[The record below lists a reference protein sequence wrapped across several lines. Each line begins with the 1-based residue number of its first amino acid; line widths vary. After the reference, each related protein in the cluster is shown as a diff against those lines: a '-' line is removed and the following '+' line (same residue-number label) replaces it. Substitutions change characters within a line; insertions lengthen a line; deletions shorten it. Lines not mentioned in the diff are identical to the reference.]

1 MSRYIATRAIRG
13 ANAIVA
19 RGRGPASSA
28 AIAELGPDTPVAF
41 TNTAYYLPVIY
52 AFTGRKVEKLGDL
65 RAGARARHASC
76 CTPCRPQSMWL
87 PYLGE
92 TLDSGVAT
100 LFAEEAIEG
109 VRFARKQEPQIIK
122 LEPRRRRT
130 ASASPAA
137 TSSCT
142 ATR

>member
-19 RGRGPASSA
+19 EAEA
-28 AIAELGPDTPVAF
+28 MVDDAIAELGPNTPVAF
-41 TNTAYYLPVIY
+41 TNTAYFLPVVY

-65 RAGARARHASC
+65 PEVIARAKALFHPVPAE
-76 CTPCRPQSMWL
+76 SMWL

-109 VRFARKQEPQIIK
+109 VRFARGDRK
-122 LEPRRRRT
+122 
-130 ASASPAA
+130 SVV
-137 TSSCT
+137 
-142 ATR
+142 